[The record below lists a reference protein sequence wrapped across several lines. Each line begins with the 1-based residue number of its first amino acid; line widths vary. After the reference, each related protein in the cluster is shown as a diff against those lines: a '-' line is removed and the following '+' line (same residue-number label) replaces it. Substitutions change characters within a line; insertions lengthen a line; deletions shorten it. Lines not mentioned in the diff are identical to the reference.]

1 MAQLVLSIAGYAV
14 GGPIGALV
22 GAFAGGFID
31 QKLFAPG
38 PIQNQEEGPRLTN
51 LFVTSSSEGASVLRV
66 YGRMRVSPQMIWAT
80 NFREVVTAT
89 TQTQGGGGKGGG
101 GGGQTVT
108 TTTTTYTY

>member
-51 LFVTSSSEGASVLRV
+51 LFVTSSSEGAAVLRV
-66 YGRMRVSPQMIWAT
+66 YGRT
-80 NFREVVTAT
+80 
-89 TQTQGGGGKGGG
+89 G
-101 GGGQTVT
+101 
-108 TTTTTYTY
+108 